1 MLAVAYMSSLEN
13 ATVSLK
19 DIYTQHFLAGSKLSG
34 EWCTCGFSST
44 VERQEGIGRSEAAV

>member
-19 DIYTQHFLAGSKLSG
+19 EIYTQHFLAGSKLSG
-34 EWCTCGFSST
+34 ECGTSGSNIWEEVT
-44 VERQEGIGRSEAAV
+44 INK